1 MEIVTMTRGYPIIQQ
16 ISWYFG
22 FRERTMQTITPEI
35 THPPSIMQTTTM
47 APTPTNHHIID
58 GSPLDPK
65 LLDGVGVCE
74 IAAVRV
80 GEYDT
85 ATDSVDDVEK
95 EKDGDAVADSDRVG
109 VKDGDGVEPTK

>member
-1 MEIVTMTRGYPIIQQ
+1 
-16 ISWYFG
+16 
-22 FRERTMQTITPEI
+22 
-35 THPPSIMQTTTM
+35 M

-85 ATDSVDDVEK
+85 ATDSVDVVEK
-95 EKDGDAVADSDRVG
+95 DKDGDAVADSDRIG
-109 VKDGDGVEPTK
+109 VKDGDGVEPTKHTGTPVMQVSPSTAILQHDQVS